1 MQVGE
6 SPQMQWQIIKVKI
19 VLFLLIW
26 DIWEVK
32 YYFGQLEPLDEKV
45 SGSNLSKN
53 IFKTGV
59 EYVCILYIYSNIHQL
74 LKGFLI
80 VPHMWHVAD
89 SDKFYD
95 NFTQT
100 CFSSHLPLMG

>member
-1 MQVGE
+1 MADYQSQNSTFSTHMGHLGGE
-6 SPQMQWQIIKVKI
+6 
-19 VLFLLIW
+19 VLSR
-26 DIWEVK
+26 
-32 YYFGQLEPLDEKV
+32 YYLGQLEPLDEKV

-53 IFKTGV
+53 IFKKGV
-59 EYVCILYIYSNIHQL
+59 EYVCTYIYSNIHQL

-100 CFSSHLPLMG
+100 CFSSHLRLRG